1 MPNDHMIER
10 AGARLARRPASPGS
24 PGDLAMSLIRRS
36 LIASLVAAALVG
48 TAAPAEADATLFLGI
63 TSTPENRATRGFAAG
78 FGLLVLG
85 FEFEYAN
92 TVEDL
97 QEAAPGLAT
106 GMANVLVQ
114 TPGVGGLQAYATAGA
129 GLYRERLG
137 PFEETA
143 TGLNMGGGVK
153 VRLAGPLRIRLDYRA
168 FRLQGD
174 PINQTY
180 QRFYAGANLAF

>member
-1 MPNDHMIER
+1 
-10 AGARLARRPASPGS
+10 
-24 PGDLAMSLIRRS
+24 MSLIRRS
-36 LIASLVAAALVG
+36 LVASVVLAGLLASA
-48 TAAPAEADATLFLGI
+48 TPAHADATLFLGI
-63 TSTPENRATRGFAAG
+63 TSTPENRATRGFSAG

-97 QEAAPGLAT
+97 AEAAPGLST
-106 GMANVLVQ
+106 GMGNVLLQ
-114 TPGVGGLQAYATAGA
+114 TPGLGGVQAYVTAGA

-137 PFEETA
+137 AFEETA
-143 TGLNMGGGVK
+143 TALNTGAGVK

-174 PINQTY
+174 PINKTY

>member
-1 MPNDHMIER
+1 MTAVR
-10 AGARLARRPASPGS
+10 RLVPG
-24 PGDLAMSLIRRS
+24 LVLIG
-36 LIASLVAAALVG
+36 LLLP
-48 TAAPAEADATLFLGI
+48 AAPAYADATLFLGI
-63 TSTPENRATRGFAAG
+63 TPTPENRAARGFSVG

-97 QEAAPGLAT
+97 AESGPALTT

-114 TPGVGGLQAYATAGA
+114 TPGVGGLQLYATAGA
-129 GLYRERLG
+129 GLYREELAAHS
-137 PFEETA
+137 ETSM
-143 TGLNMGGGVK
+143 GLNTGGGIK

-174 PINQTY
+174 PLHKTY